1 MMDTDRKAA
10 LLERYKK
17 ELAELE
23 AKTDECPDLV
33 DFTYDFAKAHGLTG
47 SDMEPVIPKDLLEC
61 SMPTVLDIIDATED
75 FELE

>member
-61 SMPTVLDIIDATED
+61 STPTVLDMIDATED

>member
-17 ELAELE
+17 KLAELE
-23 AKTDECPDLV
+23 SKTDEFPDLV
-33 DFTYDFAKAHGLTG
+33 YYTVAFAKKHGLTG

-61 SMPTVLDIIDATED
+61 SMPTVLDMIDATGD

>member
-1 MMDTDRKAA
+1 MIDTDRKAA

-61 SMPTVLDIIDATED
+61 SMPTVLDMIDATED

>member
-17 ELAELE
+17 ELAELD

-61 SMPTVLDIIDATED
+61 SMPTVLDMIDATED

>member
-1 MMDTDRKAA
+1 MDTDRKAA

-61 SMPTVLDIIDATED
+61 SMPTVLDMIDATED
-75 FELE
+75 FPLE

>member
-61 SMPTVLDIIDATED
+61 SMPTVLDMIDATED
-75 FELE
+75 FPLE

>member
-1 MMDTDRKAA
+1 MDTDRKAA

-47 SDMEPVIPKDLLEC
+47 SDIEPVIPKDLLEC
-61 SMPTVLDIIDATED
+61 SMPTVLDMIDATED

>member
-61 SMPTVLDIIDATED
+61 SMPTVLDMIDATED

>member
-47 SDMEPVIPKDLLEC
+47 SDIEPVIPKDLLEC
-61 SMPTVLDIIDATED
+61 SMPTVLDMIDATED

>member
-1 MMDTDRKAA
+1 MDTDRKAA

-61 SMPTVLDIIDATED
+61 SMPTVLDMIDATED